1 LFLSF
6 FQSISFTQHSYLKV
20 GVFLFR
26 KITYMF
32 RCDLLPLNYN
42 YISSVFVILWHLRH
56 AFVTTFKFVPI
67 PLSVN

>member
-1 LFLSF
+1 
-6 FQSISFTQHSYLKV
+6 
-20 GVFLFR
+20 
-26 KITYMF
+26 MF